1 MRFPIGVSLEP
12 SLYLQVFSRYSAPKC
27 LSSAN
32 RHCACAISRDLYL
45 LCKIWVHILISHTH
59 IAYSLW
65 HFYWAPMKNK
75 GCLLVRPPMLNAK
88 SSENFQSKIL
98 SNFGLLEGLM
108 VRGYKNYRL
117 LVQKAHPCV
126 NPRHL
131 SHFA

>member
-1 MRFPIGVSLEP
+1 MRFPLGVPLEP
-12 SLYLQVFSRYSAPKC
+12 NLCLQVFSRYSAPKC

-32 RHCACAISRDLYL
+32 RHCACAVSRDLYT
-45 LCKIWVHILISHTH
+45 LCKIWVHILISRPH
-59 IAYSLW
+59 IVYSLW

-75 GCLLVRPPMLNAK
+75 GCLLVRPTMLNTK
-88 SSENFQSKIL
+88 SSDNL
-98 SNFGLLEGLM
+98 SNFGLLRFLV